1 MTDAAGMARAYAD
14 WRASTLGWI
23 TDRLEDA
30 LLRDMLG
37 DVAGRAVL
45 DLGCGDGKLAVRL
58 AAAGANMVGLDA
70 DPAMLRA
77 AASRAAAAGV
87 NVQFATGRAEAL
99 PFTAGRFD
107 LVVAVT
113 VLCFVPDAEAA
124 FREIARV
131 LRPGGAVVI
140 AELGRWSL
148 WALRRR
154 IRGWLGNRLWGAAR
168 FSDATELRRLAA
180 RSGLEA
186 QAVRGAVFYP
196 PVTMLARA
204 MAPLDPWLGRI
215 TVTGAAFVALRARK
229 PVGSCLDHGPIPRDR
244 AQLDFGRS
252 GGIAGDVYQAVQGR
266 GVDFEVVR

>member
-1 MTDAAGMARAYAD
+1 MSGVAGMARAYAG
-14 WRASTLGWI
+14 WRASTLGRI

-30 LLRDMLG
+30 LLRDLLG

-58 AAAGANMVGLDA
+58 AALGARVVGLDP

-77 AASRAAAAGV
+77 AAARAVAAGV
-87 NVQFATGRAEAL
+87 AVD
-99 PFTAGRFD
+99 FTAGRARTLPFPDRRFD
-107 LVVAVT
+107 VVVAVT

-140 AELGRWSL
+140 GELGRWSL

-154 IRGWLGNRLWGAAR
+154 IRGWLGNPLWRAAR
-168 FSDATELRRLAA
+168 FHTEGELRRLAEGA
-180 RSGLEA
+180 ELEVR
-186 QAVRGAVFYP
+186 AVRGAVFYP
-196 PVTMLARA
+196 PVAALACA

-215 TVTGAAFVALRARK
+215 TAIGAAFVALRAEK
-229 PVGSCLDHGPIPRDR
+229 PAEAACASPAP
-244 AQLDFGRS
+244 S
-252 GGIAGDVYQAVQGR
+252 P
-266 GVDFEVVR
+266 

>member
-1 MTDAAGMARAYAD
+1 MNGVAGMTRAYAR
-14 WRASTLGWI
+14 WRASTLGRI
-23 TDRLEDA
+23 TDRLEGA

-58 AAAGANMVGLDA
+58 AALGAGVVGLDP

-87 NVQFATGRAEAL
+87 GVEFAAGRAQTL
-99 PFTAGRFD
+99 PFPDRRFD
-107 LVVAVT
+107 VVVAVT

-140 AELGRWSL
+140 GELGRWSL

-154 IRGWLGNRLWGAAR
+154 VRGWLGNRLWYAAHFR
-168 FSDATELRRLAA
+168 TAGELRRLAA
-180 RSGLEA
+180 DAGLEVRA
-186 QAVRGAVFYP
+186 LRGAVFYP
-196 PVTMLARA
+196 PLGALAWA

-215 TVTGAAFVALRARK
+215 TGSGAAVLVLRAEK
-229 PVGSCLDHGPIPRDR
+229 PAEAGCGSPII
-244 AQLDFGRS
+244 S
-252 GGIAGDVYQAVQGR
+252 SS
-266 GVDFEVVR
+266 

>member
-1 MTDAAGMARAYAD
+1 MTDAASMARAYAG
-14 WRASTLGWI
+14 WRASTLGRI

-37 DVAGRAVL
+37 DVAGCAVL

-58 AAAGANMVGLDA
+58 AALGARVVGLDA

-87 NVQFATGRAEAL
+87 GMDFAAGRARTL
-99 PFTAGRFD
+99 PFPDRRFD
-107 LVVAVT
+107 IVVAVT

-140 AELGRWSL
+140 GELGRWSL

-154 IRGWLGNRLWGAAR
+154 IRGWLGNRLWRAAR
-168 FSDATELRRLAA
+168 FRTVGELRRLAA
-180 RSGLEA
+180 GAGLEVRA
-186 QAVRGAVFYP
+186 IRGAVFYP
-196 PVTMLARA
+196 PVAALACA

-215 TVTGAAFVALRARK
+215 TAIGAAFVALRAEK
-229 PVGSCLDHGPIPRDR
+229 P
-244 AQLDFGRS
+244 AE
-252 GGIAGDVYQAVQGR
+252 AGCPSPACPP
-266 GVDFEVVR
+266 

>member
-1 MTDAAGMARAYAD
+1 MTSAAGMTRAYAN
-14 WRASTLGWI
+14 WRASTLGRL

-45 DLGCGDGKLAVRL
+45 DLGCGDGKLAVHL
-58 AAAGANMVGLDA
+58 AAAGAHMVGLDA
-70 DPAMLRA
+70 DPTMLRA

-87 NVQFATGRAEAL
+87 SVQFATGRAEAL
-99 PFTAGRFD
+99 PFMAGQFD
-107 LVVAVT
+107 LVVAGT

-140 AELGRWSL
+140 GELGRWSL

-154 IRGWLGNRLWGAAR
+154 IRGWLGNRLWREAHFRTGG
-168 FSDATELRRLAA
+168 ELRRLAA
-180 RSGLEA
+180 GAGLEVRA
-186 QAVRGAVFYP
+186 LRGAVFYP
-196 PVTMLARA
+196 PVAALAWA

-215 TVTGAAFVALRARK
+215 TGIGAAFLVLRAGK
-229 PVGSCLDHGPIPRDR
+229 PAEAGCGAPTTSPTSRGRLHSRPDASAEAASR
-244 AQLDFGRS
+244 AP
-252 GGIAGDVYQAVQGR
+252 
-266 GVDFEVVR
+266 ET

>member
-1 MTDAAGMARAYAD
+1 MSGIAGMARAYAG
-14 WRASTLGWI
+14 WRASTLGRI

-30 LLRDMLG
+30 LLRDLLG

-58 AAAGANMVGLDA
+58 AALGARVVGLDA

-87 NVQFATGRAEAL
+87 SVQFATGRAEVL
-99 PFTAGRFD
+99 PFMAGRFD

-124 FREIARV
+124 FREITRV

-140 AELGRWSL
+140 GELGRWSL

-154 IRGWLGNRLWGAAR
+154 IRGWLGNRLWRAAHFR
-168 FSDATELRRLAA
+168 TGGELRRLAEGA
-180 RSGLEA
+180 GL
-186 QAVRGAVFYP
+186 QVRAVRGAVFYP
-196 PVTMLARA
+196 PVAALACA

-215 TVTGAAFVALRARK
+215 TGIGAAFLALRAEKSSAAEPAMPRIDS
-229 PVGSCLDHGPIPRDR
+229 PVRCQIL
-244 AQLDFGRS
+244 
-252 GGIAGDVYQAVQGR
+252 
-266 GVDFEVVR
+266 

>member
-1 MTDAAGMARAYAD
+1 MSGVAGMARAYAG
-14 WRASTLGWI
+14 WRASTLGRI
-23 TDRLEDA
+23 TDRLEDV
-30 LLRDMLG
+30 LLRDLLG

-45 DLGCGDGKLAVRL
+45 DFGCGDGKLAMRL
-58 AAAGANMVGLDA
+58 AAAGAQVVGVDA

-87 NVQFATGRAEAL
+87 SVQFATGRAEAL
-99 PFTAGRFD
+99 PFMAGRFD

-140 AELGRWSL
+140 GELGRWSL
-148 WALRRR
+148 WAFRRR
-154 IRGWLGNRLWGAAR
+154 VRGWLGNRLWRAAR

-180 RSGLEA
+180 RSGLEV

-215 TVTGAAFVALRARK
+215 TGIGAAFLVLRAEK
-229 PVGSCLDHGPIPRDR
+229 FSAAAHIEP
-244 AQLDFGRS
+244 
-252 GGIAGDVYQAVQGR
+252 
-266 GVDFEVVR
+266 

>member
-1 MTDAAGMARAYAD
+1 MSGIAGMARAYAG
-14 WRASTLGWI
+14 WRASTLGRI

-30 LLRDMLG
+30 LLRDLLG

-58 AAAGANMVGLDA
+58 AALGARVVGLDA

-87 NVQFATGRAEAL
+87 SVQFATGRAEVL
-99 PFTAGRFD
+99 PFMAGRFD

-124 FREIARV
+124 FREITRV

-140 AELGRWSL
+140 GELGRWSL

-154 IRGWLGNRLWGAAR
+154 IRGWLGNRLWRAAHFR
-168 FSDATELRRLAA
+168 TGGELRRLAEGA
-180 RSGLEA
+180 GL
-186 QAVRGAVFYP
+186 QVRAVRGAVFYP
-196 PVTMLARA
+196 PVAALACA

-215 TVTGAAFVALRARK
+215 TAIGAAFVALRAEEPAEASVPRRPPRRK
-229 PVGSCLDHGPIPRDR
+229 AASQFRPPNT
-244 AQLDFGRS
+244 
-252 GGIAGDVYQAVQGR
+252 
-266 GVDFEVVR
+266 